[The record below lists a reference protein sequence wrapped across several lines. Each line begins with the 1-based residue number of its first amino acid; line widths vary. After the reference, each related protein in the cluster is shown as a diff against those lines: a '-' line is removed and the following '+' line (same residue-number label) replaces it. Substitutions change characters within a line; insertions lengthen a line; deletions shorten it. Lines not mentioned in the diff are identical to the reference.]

1 MAEGSEHFTAVLNF
15 GGGDLILKRIAQR
28 DLSRPCHIRFQQHPH
43 IAGMLIRLHGR
54 EMGIV
59 LPSDFT
65 T

>member
-43 IAGMLIRLHGR
+43 IAACEFACNGR
-54 EMGIV
+54 EMGSYFQAI
-59 LPSDFT
+59 
-65 T
+65 